1 MSNTPYVQSL
11 INQTAINPRYI
22 REKEVFTVKS
32 EKDRAPIKLAKAK
45 KLICLNEV
53 LHAKEVREH
62 TCSDRSDRTIGVDIK
77 RKCADEIAT
86 LNREILVLRSEL
98 NKINSVLPES
108 DKFSEAEQS
117 IVNPP
122 MYGGRKY
129 VINSV
134 KNSKTKNKSHRKQ
147 KHNKSHRS
155 RKLKSRK
162 LKR

>member
-1 MSNTPYVQSL
+1 M
-11 INQTAINPRYI
+11 
-22 REKEVFTVKS
+22 REKEVFTVES
-32 EKDRAPIKLAKAK
+32 EKDRAPIKLAKAR
-45 KLICLNEV
+45 KLTYLNEV
-53 LHAKEVREH
+53 LHAKVVREQ
-62 TCSDRSDRTIGVDIK
+62 TCSVRTIGVDIK

-108 DKFSEAEQS
+108 DKFSEDEQS

-122 MYGGRKY
+122 MYGGRNY

-155 RKLKSRK
+155 RKLKRRK
-162 LKR
+162 LNR